1 MEKPSSVPSF
11 NVIQQNILG
20 RKTDKD
26 VGHFIDT
33 ILNRFRPAL
42 LFLTEVSP
50 DQVERVAPPDYTLIR
65 GTLPGEANIRVCL
78 LIKVTQQY
86 EIIEVNCDVPTVAV
100 KMLGWTFLGVYRE
113 WRHGGRPETKNRRDL
128 ELIRLKTLVQWW
140 RQHLRGGKGLV
151 LGDFNF
157 DPNDL
162 PISDHQ
168 ASLKHMRALIDNMIL
183 DKNWAQLVKE
193 ITRSQKGQE
202 SACIDH
208 VYVNKENFQ
217 KSEVRRRLANN

>member
-1 MEKPSSVPSF
+1 MFRSKPAAPGLWTSRKAWNKLIKASHGNLIRKKAEKPSSVPSF
-11 NVIQQNILG
+11 NVIQQNIPG

-65 GTLPGEANIRVCL
+65 GTLPGEENIRVCL
-78 LIKVTQQY
+78 LIKVTQKY

-100 KMLGWTFLGVYRE
+100 KILGWTFLGVYRE

-128 ELIRLKTLVQWW
+128 ELVRLKTLVKWW
-140 RQHLRGGKGLV
+140 PGGGS
-151 LGDFNF
+151 
-157 DPNDL
+157 
-162 PISDHQ
+162 IS
-168 ASLKHMRALIDNMIL
+168 A
-183 DKNWAQLVKE
+183 
-193 ITRSQKGQE
+193 
-202 SACIDH
+202 
-208 VYVNKENFQ
+208 
-217 KSEVRRRLANN
+217 